1 MNSVVIVSD
10 GQQRDSAKHTHV
22 SILPQTLLSFR
33 LPYNLEQTSL
43 ENELM
48 ISGGKDGEE
57 G

>member
-1 MNSVVIVSD
+1 MNRVVIVSD
-10 GQQRDSAKHTHV
+10 GQQRDSAIHTHV